1 MLYRLP
7 RLLTREEL
15 ASLRIIAARCTFADG
30 RSTAGDLVRD
40 VKNNRQVDDAGED
53 QAIIDR
59 IVLGALGRNPV
70 FQYAVL
76 PRAVR
81 RPFLNAYR
89 DGETYGMHVDNP
101 ILSGRTPLRT
111 DVSVTVFLSEPASY
125 DGGELIV
132 ELPGGTAT
140 IKMDAGDA
148 VAYSGRRLHRVAPVT
163 RGERLAAI
171 TWAQSLVADEAQ
183 REALYDLHVAMSG
196 VAAKLPGSPEADL
209 LFKTYANLVRS
220 WSAV

>member
-1 MLYRLP
+1 VLIRLP
-7 RLLTREEL
+7 RLLTGEEV
-15 ASLRIIAARCTFADG
+15 ASLRVIAARGRFADG
-30 RSTAGDLVRD
+30 RSTAGDLVRG
-40 VKNNRQVDDAGED
+40 VKHNRQIDDAGDD
-53 QAIIDR
+53 QPAIDR
-59 IVLGALGRNPV
+59 IVLGALGRSPV

-81 RPFLNAYR
+81 RPFINAYR
-89 DGETYGMHVDNP
+89 DGETYGLHVDNP
-101 ILSGRTPLRT
+101 IMSGRTPLRT

-140 IKMDAGDA
+140 IKAEPGDA

-183 REALYDLHVAMSG
+183 RETLYDLHVAMSG

-209 LFKTYANLVRS
+209 LFKTYANLVRT
-220 WSAV
+220 WSAM